1 MKEITTI
8 QPKEVTSVDNLISQ
22 ALTSNASIEVMER
35 FFALKERAMAID
47 AKSAFDEAMATAQG
61 KFPIIQKK
69 TEGGRTQGGQVAYKY
84 APIEAIVSQV
94 QKILKEN
101 GLSYSFK
108 TEISVDKVKVACIA
122 KHKLGHSELSEMEL
136 PFGTKTN
143 VMSAPQVVVATVTF
157 AKRYTFCN
165 VFGITVGGEDTDAS
179 KASVSNSN
187 KPTNIKSHIMSLLKT
202 LGVDITNKELVV
214 KEIKKMT
221 KLDANDENNLP
232 EIQDL
237 LEILVSEIPKK

>member
-1 MKEITTI
+1 MKEITI
-8 QPKEVTSVDNLISQ
+8 QPKEVASIDNLISQ
-22 ALTSNASIEVMER
+22 ALLSNASIEVMER

-61 KFPIIQKK
+61 QFPIIQKK
-69 TEGGRTQGGQVAYKY
+69 TEGGKTQSGQVAYKY

-94 QKILKEN
+94 QKILEQN

-165 VFGITVGGEDTDAS
+165 VFGITVGGEDNDA
-179 KASVSNSN
+179 N
-187 KPTNIKSHIMSLLKT
+187 KNIIPKKPVNIKVEILQLLKT
-202 LGVDITNKELVV
+202 LGAKTDKENAA
-214 KEIKKMT
+214 KEIKRLV
-221 KLDANDENNLP
+221 KLDVSKEENLV
-232 EIQDL
+232 EIKDR
-237 LEILVSEIPKK
+237 LEILVSEMQ

>member
-8 QPKEVTSVDNLISQ
+8 QSKEVASVDILIRQ

-47 AKSAFDEAMATAQG
+47 AKSAFDEAMAIAQG
-61 KFPIIQKK
+61 QFPIIQKK
-69 TEGGRTQGGQVAYKY
+69 TEGGRTQSGQVAYKY

-94 QKILKEN
+94 QKILEEN

-108 TEISVDKVKVACIA
+108 TEISIDKVKVACIA
-122 KHKLGHSELSEMEL
+122 KHKLGHSESSEMEL

-165 VFGITVGGEDTDAS
+165 VFGITVGGEDVDGKVTAP
-179 KASVSNSN
+179 VL
-187 KPTNIKSHIMSLLKT
+187 KPKDNRVYIMQMLKK
-202 LGVDITNKELVV
+202 LGVDITNKDNIP
-214 KEIKKMT
+214 KEIKRLVKMDVS
-221 KLDANDENNLP
+221 KEENLI
-232 EIQDL
+232 EIKDR
-237 LEILVSEIPKK
+237 LEILISEMQ